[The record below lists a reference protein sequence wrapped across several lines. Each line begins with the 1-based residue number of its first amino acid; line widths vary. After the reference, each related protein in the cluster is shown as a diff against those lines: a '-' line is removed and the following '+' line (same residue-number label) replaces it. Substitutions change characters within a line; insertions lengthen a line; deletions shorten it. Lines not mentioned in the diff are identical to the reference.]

1 MDSHWIDFLLPRDW
15 KEVAPRGIEP
25 LFPAWEA
32 SVLAARRWGHNQLQF
47 FWELIRQLSHRS
59 PAFTIPKSSPFLAM
73 ILFRKQQ
80 EMRHNSWLKLKE
92 VKVIIKKNHIMIIV
106 NL

>member
-1 MDSHWIDFLLPRDW
+1 
-15 KEVAPRGIEP
+15 
-25 LFPAWEA
+25 
-32 SVLAARRWGHNQLQF
+32 
-47 FWELIRQLSHRS
+47 
-59 PAFTIPKSSPFLAM
+59 LAM